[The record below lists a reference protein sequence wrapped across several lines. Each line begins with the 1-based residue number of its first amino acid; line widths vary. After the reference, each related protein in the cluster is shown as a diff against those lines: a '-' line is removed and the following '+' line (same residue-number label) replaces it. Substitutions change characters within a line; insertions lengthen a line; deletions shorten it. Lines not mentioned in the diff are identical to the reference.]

1 MADDFFGVGEI
12 QRLKKQDSRQ
22 LRRRKILFLIGGG
35 GGGGGPPW
43 PSVGMC
49 TKFHIFLSR
58 LVDAAAR
65 RADDDNDDDADIFT
79 GGKTEG

>member
-1 MADDFFGVGEI
+1 
-12 QRLKKQDSRQ
+12 
-22 LRRRKILFLIGGG
+22 
-35 GGGGGPPW
+35 
-43 PSVGMC
+43 MC